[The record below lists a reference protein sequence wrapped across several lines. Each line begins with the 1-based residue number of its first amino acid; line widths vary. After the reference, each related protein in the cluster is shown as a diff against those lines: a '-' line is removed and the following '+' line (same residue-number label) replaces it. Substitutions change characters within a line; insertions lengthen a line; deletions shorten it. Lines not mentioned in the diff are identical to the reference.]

1 MGNIVGFQPP
11 GGLRQPRQG
20 SQLLQG
26 LAGALGIGGD
36 ALHLL
41 PGVAAGHAQQLRPLP
56 PLGHPQGH
64 PVAAAARQQ
73 GGEGVHI
80 LRLTGHQ
87 DLPGQGLTAQIILAQ
102 HGGEDIRLLLV
113 GGGGEHLHLPAQK
126 IAVLNV
132 QHGAAAA
139 DLARVHAPHIRVGA
153 DPGNNLLGL
162 AQHRN
167 GPDPVP
173 QGGGLFKVQLL
184 RRLFHLL
191 AQLRRQ
197 LAVVAAEDPHRLA
210 DAGLILRLTGAVRA
224 AEAVAAANVVIQAGP
239 LPADIPG
246 KLAGADGQ
254 AQGAAHRLDGQAGLT
269 PSAEGTEVFRA
280 VVSGLSHQGEAGI
293 GRVSVQPHKGIALV
307 VLQQD
312 VVPGHVALDE
322 RVLQDQ
328 GLELRGH
335 ENGIE
340 MIHLGHHGPGLFIV
354 GGSILEILADAV
366 FQLFGLAHINHLAG
380 FVHHQIDPRGKGQI
394 VGLLPQLV
402 LGHSGAPFR
411 VFPSIPRFVPER

>member
-1 MGNIVGFQPP
+1 MK
-11 GGLRQPRQG
+11 
-20 SQLLQG
+20 
-26 LAGALGIGGD
+26 LAIIGT
-36 ALHLL
+36 
-41 PGVAAGHAQQLRPLP
+41 GVIAQNQ
-56 PLGHPQGH
+56 
-64 PVAAAARQQ
+64 
-73 GGEGVHI
+73 HI
-80 LRLTGHQ
+80 PCFTKNG
-87 DLPGQGLTAQIILAQ
+87 AQITAVYDRHIEKAERIAAQ
-102 HGGEDIRLLLV
+102 LGAEAYDDYERLLR
-113 GGGGEHLHLPAQK
+113 E
-126 IAVLNV
+126 
-132 QHGAAAA
+132 
-139 DLARVHAPHIRVGA
+139 
-153 DPGNNLLGL
+153 
-162 AQHRN
+162 
-167 GPDPVP
+167 
-173 QGGGLFKVQLL
+173 
-184 RRLFHLL
+184 
-191 AQLRRQ
+191 
-197 LAVVAAEDPHRLA
+197 A
-210 DAGLILRLTGAVRA
+210 DADAVSICTRTDMHA
-224 AEAVAAANVVIQAGP
+224 SMAVAAANVVIQAGP
-239 LPADIPG
+239 PPADVPG

-293 GRVSVQPHKGIALV
+293 GRIGVQPHKGIALV

-366 FQLFGLAHINHLAG
+366 FQLLGLAHINHLAG

-402 LGHSGAPFR
+402 LGHGGAPFR